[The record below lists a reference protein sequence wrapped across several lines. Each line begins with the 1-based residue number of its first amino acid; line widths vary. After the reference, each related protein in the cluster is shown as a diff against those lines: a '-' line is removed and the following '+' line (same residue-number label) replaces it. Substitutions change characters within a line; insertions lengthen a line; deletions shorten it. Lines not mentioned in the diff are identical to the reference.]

1 MNKLSKILLVII
13 ILLVIALGIAIYS
26 SHKNLQKFLESNK
39 EILQIVEAVN
49 KAGYSISNAE
59 DGSSCYLVKTEPEM
73 PGEV

>member
-1 MNKLSKILLVII
+1 M
-13 ILLVIALGIAIYS
+13 
-26 SHKNLQKFLESNK
+26 NK

>member
-26 SHKNLQKFLESNK
+26 SHKN
-39 EILQIVEAVN
+39 EAVN